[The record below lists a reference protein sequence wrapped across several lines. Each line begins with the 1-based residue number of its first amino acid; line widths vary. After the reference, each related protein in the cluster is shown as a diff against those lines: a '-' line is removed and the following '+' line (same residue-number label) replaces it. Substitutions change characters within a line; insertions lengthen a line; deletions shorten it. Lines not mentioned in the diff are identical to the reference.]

1 MKTQVKILRHH
12 QPNGRPQSRRT
23 RRRRHRPNLPPRHPP
38 SPSTSPPQKPSPPA
52 SPPSSP
58 QSPYSSTPPSN
69 QIRRTIDEITPHCLQ
84 FHGDPEIET
93 AAHCQQF
100 NLPYIKACHIRTPA
114 DLTAVATAHPAALAL
129 LLDTHRPGQY
139 GGTGQTFDWT
149 PNPRPKPRAPLII
162 AGGLTPENI
171 GALIRQKRPIAVD
184 TSGGIAKQNDKR
196 QKDWD
201 KMRSFLKQ
209 TNP

>member
-1 MKTQVKILRHH
+1 MKTQVKFCGITNPTDAHKAAEL
-12 QPNGRPQSRRT
+12 GADAIG
-23 RRRRHRPNLPPRHPP
+23 LIFHPP
-38 SPSTSPPQKPSPPA
+38 SPVAIDLPTAKAITAALPPFLTTVALFVNAPVD
-52 SPPSSP
+52 
-58 QSPYSSTPPSN
+58 

-149 PNPRPKPRAPLII
+149 LIPDQSPRPLII